1 MDLTIHLQS
10 TRLMIRV
17 QTSPNAKGG
26 KTMELYTLASAA
38 EIVGCTP
45 SRLKGWMEKGYIPD
59 KRIQFGKVR
68 ARVLEETALPLI
80 QKVLSGI
87 EKEGLTVHGAFTR
100 YFNEEE
106 VNRD

>member
-1 MDLTIHLQS
+1 
-10 TRLMIRV
+10 
-17 QTSPNAKGG
+17 
-26 KTMELYTLASAA
+26 MELYTLASAA

-45 SRLKGWMEKGYIPD
+45 SRLKGWMEKGYIPE

-68 ARVLEETALPLI
+68 ARVIEEPALPLI

-87 EKEGLTVHGAFTR
+87 EKEGLTVNGAFTR

>member
-1 MDLTIHLQS
+1 M
-10 TRLMIRV
+10 TRL

-26 KTMELYTLASAA
+26 KAMELYTLASAA

-68 ARVLEETALPLI
+68 ARIIEEIALPMI
-80 QKVLSGI
+80 RRVHSGI
-87 EKEGLTVHGAFTR
+87 EEEGLTVHLAFGS
-100 YFNEEE
+100 NELHIET
-106 VNRD
+106 NFILMAQ